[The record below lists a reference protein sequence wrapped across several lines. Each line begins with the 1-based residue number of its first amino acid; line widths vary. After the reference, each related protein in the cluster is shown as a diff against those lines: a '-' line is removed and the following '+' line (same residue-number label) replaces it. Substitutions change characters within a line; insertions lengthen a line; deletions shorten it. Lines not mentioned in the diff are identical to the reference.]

1 MIEIVK
7 APPFATVQDL
17 GWRTGRAMGLP
28 QSGAMDRKLLMNANA
43 AVGNPPH
50 AAGLE
55 WALGPG
61 SLRFERAAVVSV
73 LQDAEVKVNG
83 AAQAP
88 GALHVPAGAVVE
100 IVPGRRDRFVY
111 MAISG
116 GIDVAPILGS
126 RSTYLPGGL
135 GGFEGRRI
143 KTGDRLPIGTAESA
157 SAMPHRVESDIAR
170 RLHFEEVI
178 ARPQRSEGVIARP
191 QRGRGDLPAELTLH
205 VTRGPQWDRF
215 ADAARAAFF
224 AGGYTV
230 TPASDRMGYRLQ
242 GPAVVSRDKATLP
255 SEAACPGAVQIP
267 DDGQPIVLMP
277 DGPTVGG
284 YPKLAVVIQNDLG
297 RLAQCQPGRVVRFVE
312 VSRVS

>member
-1 MIEIVK
+1 MIEVLK

-28 QSGAMDRKLLMNANA
+28 QSGAMDRALLQETNGC
-43 AVGNPPH
+43 VGNAPGV
-50 AAGLE
+50 AALE

-61 SLRFERAAVVSV
+61 SLRFERDATLCV
-73 LQDAEVKVNG
+73 LEDAEVRIDGVAHRRG
-83 AAQAP
+83 AMR
-88 GALHVPAGAVVE
+88 VSAGAVVE

-111 MAISG
+111 VAVRG
-116 GIDVAPILGS
+116 GIDVPLMLGS

-143 KTGDRLPIGTAESA
+143 KTGDRLPLGATPA
-157 SAMPHRVESDIAR
+157 SGSSPS
-170 RLHFEEVI
+170 VI
-178 ARPQRSEGVIARP
+178 ARPQEVRGKGVVIARP
-191 QRGRGDLPAELTLH
+191 QRGRGDPAGSLVLR

-215 ADAARAAFF
+215 DEAARTEFF
-224 AGGYTV
+224 AGSYTV

-242 GPAVVSRDKATLP
+242 GPAVRPRERATLP

-284 YPKLAVVIQNDLG
+284 YPKLAVVIGADLG
-297 RLAQCQPGRVVRFVE
+297 KLAQCQPGRTVQFVE
-312 VSRVS
+312 VAPEQHRRS

>member
-1 MIEIVK
+1 MIEVIK

-28 QSGAMDRKLLMNANA
+28 QSGAMDRMLLQEANRCAGNAPGA
-43 AVGNPPH
+43 A
-50 AAGLE
+50 ALE

-61 SLRFERAAVVSV
+61 SLRFERDTMVCV
-73 LQDAEVKVNG
+73 LEDAEVRIDGVARGRGAMKV
-83 AAQAP
+83 AARAMRV
-88 GALHVPAGAVVE
+88 AAGAVVE

-111 MAISG
+111 VAVGG
-116 GIDVAPILGS
+116 GIDVPPVLGS

-143 KTGDRLPIGTAESA
+143 KTGDRLPMGAAPPSGSA
-157 SAMPHRVESDIAR
+157 QP
-170 RLHFEEVI
+170 
-178 ARPQRSEGVIARP
+178 VIARP
-191 QRGRGDLPAELTLH
+191 QRGRGDPAGALVLG
-205 VTRGPQWDRF
+205 VTRGPQWERF
-215 ADAARAAFF
+215 DEAARAEFF
-224 AGGYTV
+224 AASYTV

-242 GPAVVSRDKATLP
+242 GPAVRPRERATLP

-284 YPKLAVVIQNDLG
+284 YPKLAVVTGIDLG
-297 RLAQCQPGRVVRFVE
+297 KLAQCQPGRSVRFVE
-312 VSRVS
+312 VAPQRHRRT